1 MRGYDVASALA
12 WDVSRQGILAA
23 EVTMKKVLIA
33 IGIVIVLLI
42 VVALALPFVIDVNRF
57 KPTLETDLSMT
68 LGRKVQIGNIQL
80 ALLQGSVKVD
90 DVSIADDPA
99 FSNAPFLQAKQLAAG
114 VALAPLIFSKKLQ
127 VSSFTI
133 TEPQVVLLH
142 ADSGKWNYSSL
153 GSGSK
158 SKSDSS
164 SGTSDFSVDKIKI
177 ENGTVKV
184 GRIGPG
190 GKTQTYQN
198 VNLEASNLSYT
209 SQFPFQ
215 LDAKTPGNGSVKVDG
230 KAGPIDQT
238 DASLTPLSAK
248 IDAENVDLAS
258 TGFIDPSSGLAGL
271 VSFNGQLASDGKQ
284 MTSNGTVKA
293 EKMKV
298 VANGAPSRVP
308 VNVDYDTNY
317 DLKSEMGNLNKGDVH
332 IGKALA
338 HLTGSYDTSGVTA
351 SVKMKLAGQGMP
363 VTDLE
368 GVLPAVGVTLP
379 SGSSLS
385 SGGLNVNLA
394 LDGPVDKLVIAG
406 PVDLQNAK
414 LSGFNLKSKLGA
426 LSSFTGIGG
435 GASGNDTDIQT
446 LSANVRVDPTGEK
459 VDNLNLVVPAIGT
472 ITGNGTVSATQQLDC
487 KLVAKVEASGGA
499 VGQVATMLGG
509 GSGGKSGLTIPFS
522 VKGTTSNPQFVPD
535 VSGVVKNNLGNVGNL
550 GKGGANNA
558 ASAASSILGG
568 FLKKKQ

>member
-1 MRGYDVASALA
+1 
-12 WDVSRQGILAA
+12 
-23 EVTMKKVLIA
+23 MKKVLIA

-42 VVALALPFVIDVNRF
+42 VVALALPFLIDVNRF
-57 KPTLETDLSMT
+57 KPTLEADLST
-68 LGRKVQIGNIQL
+68 ALGRKVQIGDIEL

-90 DVSIADDPA
+90 DISIADDPA
-99 FSNAPFLQAKQLAAG
+99 FGTAPFLQAKQLAAG
-114 VALAPLIFSKKLQ
+114 VALQPLIFSKKLQ

-153 GSGSK
+153 GSGAK
-158 SKSDSS
+158 SS
-164 SGTSDFSVDKIKI
+164 SGSSSSSTNFSVDKIKI

-230 KAGPIDQT
+230 QAGPIDQA

-248 IDAENVDLAS
+248 IDVENLDLAS
-258 TGFIDPSSGLAGL
+258 TGFVDPSSGLAGL

-284 MTSNGTVKA
+284 MTSNGNVKA
-293 EKMKV
+293 DKMKL
-298 VANGAPSRVP
+298 VANGSPSHVP
-308 VNVDYDTNY
+308 LNVDYDTKY
-317 DLKSEMGNLNKGDVH
+317 DLKSETGNLNKGDVH

-351 SVKMKLAGQGMP
+351 SVKMKLDGKAMP
-363 VTDLE
+363 VADLQ

-379 SGSSLS
+379 SGASLS
-385 SGGLNVNLA
+385 AGGLDANLS
-394 LDGPVDKLVIAG
+394 LDGPVDKLVIVG
-406 PVDLQNAK
+406 PINLSNAK

-426 LSSFTGIGG
+426 LSSLTGIGG
-435 GASGNDTDIQT
+435 GSSGPDTDIQT
-446 LSANVRVDPTGEK
+446 LSANLRVDQQGERA
-459 VDNLNLVVPAIGT
+459 DNLNLVVPAIGT
-472 ITGNGTVSATQQLDC
+472 ITGNGTVSANQQLDC
-487 KLVAKVEASGGA
+487 KMVAKVVASGGA
-499 VGQVATMLGG
+499 IGGVSAILGG
-509 GSGGKSGLTIPFS
+509 GNSGGGKSALTVPFT

-535 VSGVVKNNLGNVGNL
+535 VSGAMNSLVKSNLGNVGNV
-550 GKGGANNA
+550 GKGGATDA

-568 FLKKKQ
+568 FMKKKQQ